1 MSLNKRDFNKFI
13 LKFKLDAECYDLFS
27 DLFHPVIGDYHKVDV
42 KTLKQVNDMGDPSK
56 IDDLKPEDQA
66 CVRSTRTRVGRTVR
80 GFAMANK
87 LTREVKRVFD
97 KGFLNR

>member
-1 MSLNKRDFNKFI
+1 
-13 LKFKLDAECYDLFS
+13 
-27 DLFHPVIGDYHKVDV
+27 
-42 KTLKQVNDMGDPSK
+42 MGDPSK

-87 LTREVKRVFD
+87 LTREVNSLCFFFMFFND
-97 KGFLNR
+97 ICQI

>member
-1 MSLNKRDFNKFI
+1 
-13 LKFKLDAECYDLFS
+13 
-27 DLFHPVIGDYHKVDV
+27 
-42 KTLKQVNDMGDPSK
+42 MGDPSK

-87 LTREVKRVFD
+87 LTREVKRVFL
-97 KGFLNR
+97 KLNFLFLNFKNKLF